1 MLNFIKDFQSTV
13 IGTTDEK
20 GLAFSSYAPFI
31 YENHKFY
38 IFISDVAKHA
48 SNLKRTQKASL
59 FFIEDEAKAEQIFAR
74 KRISLQISSSLI
86 SKEEKEFSEVMENFK
101 TKFSEGMMNMLLGMS
116 DFNLYALSTD
126 SGEATFGF
134 GEAYAIGGK
143 NMEELVARQ
152 GGSGHK

>member
-13 IGTTDEK
+13 IGTVDEK
-20 GLAFSSYAPFI
+20 GLAFSSYAPFV
-31 YENHKFY
+31 YANHKFY

-48 SNLKRTQKASL
+48 TNLKASQKASL
-59 FFIEDEAKAEQIFAR
+59 FFIEDESKAEQIFAR
-74 KRISLQISSSLI
+74 KRISLQVSSSLVAR
-86 SKEEKEFSEVMENFK
+86 EEDEFEEVMKLFK
-101 TKFSEGMMNMLLGMS
+101 EKFSEGMMNMLLGMS

-134 GEAYAIGGK
+134 GEAYAIGGE
-143 NMEELVARQ
+143 NMEDLVTRQ